1 MVVDRMT
8 GHHRNNTMGKLTFEE
23 VAYEKGYRQ
32 ALKDSSAPELLAA
45 LHAVLPSLESIHEN
59 GAPILDRVYA
69 AIAKA
74 EGDK

>member
-1 MVVDRMT
+1 
-8 GHHRNNTMGKLTFEE
+8 MGKLTFEE

-32 ALKDSSAPELLAA
+32 ALKDGAAPELLAA
-45 LHAVLPSLESIHEN
+45 CERCEQYLIVAAMDHKDNEALLAHATRDLEM
-59 GAPILDRVYA
+59 LRA